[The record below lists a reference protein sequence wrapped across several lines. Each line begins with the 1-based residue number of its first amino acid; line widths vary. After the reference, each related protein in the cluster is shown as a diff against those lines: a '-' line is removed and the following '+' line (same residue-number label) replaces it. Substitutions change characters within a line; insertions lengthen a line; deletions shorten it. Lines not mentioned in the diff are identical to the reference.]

1 MAFSPNIP
9 ALNDCPLVE
18 YLQPKPLF
26 QNRPKL
32 SCRARRVL
40 RSGASWRCP
49 PRPFTPWRSTPLT
62 RPPWPALRLKARPA
76 AKPVLVLIAGP
87 EMLFQTVR
95 AVPAAA
101 LPLMAAFWP
110 GPLTLILPARLD
122 LPPLLTGGT
131 GTIGLR
137 QPRQDLVCRLMA
149 ALGLPLTGT
158 SANRSG
164 QEPLATAAAVARE
177 LGGMVDLIL
186 DAGPCPGGLPS
197 TIVDVT
203 VSPPR
208 LVRAGALATSAIQEL
223 FPEMR
228 P

>member
-1 MAFSPNIP
+1 MARIWVWQEDQAEAFF
-9 ALNDCPLVE
+9 AE
-18 YLQPKPLF
+18 
-26 QNRPKL
+26 
-32 SCRARRVL
+32 ARRVL
-40 RSGASWRCP
+40 RSGGVLALP
-49 PRPFTPWRSTPLT
+49 TETFYALAVNPFD
-62 RPPWPALRLKARPA
+62 PAALARLFALKARPA

-131 GTIGLR
+131 GTVGLR

-177 LGGMVDLIL
+177 LGGEVDLIL

>member
-1 MAFSPNIP
+1 MARIWVWQEDQAEAFF
-9 ALNDCPLVE
+9 AE
-18 YLQPKPLF
+18 
-26 QNRPKL
+26 
-32 SCRARRVL
+32 ARRVL
-40 RSGASWRCP
+40 RSRGILALP
-49 PRPFTPWRSTPLT
+49 TETFYALAVNPFD
-62 RPPWPALRLKARPA
+62 PAALGRLFALKARPA

-87 EMLFQTVR
+87 EMLFQVVR
-95 AVPAAA
+95 EVPAAA
-101 LPLMAAFWP
+101 IPLMAAFWP

-164 QEPLATAAAVARE
+164 QEPLTTAAAVARE
-177 LGGMVDLIL
+177 LGGEVDLIL

-208 LVRAGALATSAIQEL
+208 LVRAGALTTSAIQAL
-223 FPEMR
+223 LPEMR

>member
-1 MAFSPNIP
+1 MARIWVWQEDQAEAFF
-9 ALNDCPLVE
+9 AE
-18 YLQPKPLF
+18 
-26 QNRPKL
+26 
-32 SCRARRVL
+32 ARRVL
-40 RSGASWRCP
+40 RSAGVLALP
-49 PRPFTPWRSTPLT
+49 TETLYALAVNPFD
-62 RPPWPALRLKARPA
+62 PAALARLFALKARPA

-95 AVPAAA
+95 EVPAAA

-177 LGGMVDLIL
+177 LGGEVDLIL

>member
-1 MAFSPNIP
+1 MARIWVWQEDQAEAFF
-9 ALNDCPLVE
+9 AE
-18 YLQPKPLF
+18 
-26 QNRPKL
+26 
-32 SCRARRVL
+32 ARRVL
-40 RSGASWRCP
+40 RSRGVLALP
-49 PRPFTPWRSTPLT
+49 TETFYALAVNPFD
-62 RPPWPALRLKARPA
+62 PAALARLFALKARPE

-87 EMLFQTVR
+87 EMLFQVVR
-95 AVPAAA
+95 EVPAAA

-177 LGGMVDLIL
+177 LDGEVDLIL

-208 LVRAGALATSAIQEL
+208 LVRAGAITTSALQEL

>member
-1 MAFSPNIP
+1 MARIWVWQEEQAEAFF
-9 ALNDCPLVE
+9 AE
-18 YLQPKPLF
+18 
-26 QNRPKL
+26 
-32 SCRARRVL
+32 ARRVL
-40 RSGASWRCP
+40 RSGGVLALP
-49 PRPFTPWRSTPLT
+49 TETFYALAVNPFD
-62 RPPWPALRLKARPA
+62 PAALARLFALKARPA

-87 EMLFQTVR
+87 EMLFQVVR

-101 LPLMAAFWP
+101 IPLMAAFWP

-137 QPRQDLVCRLMA
+137 QPRQDLVCRLLA

-164 QEPLATAAAVARE
+164 QEPLTTAAAVVRE
-177 LGGMVDLIL
+177 LGGEVDLIL
-186 DAGPCPGGLPS
+186 DAGPCPGGRPS
-197 TIVDVT
+197 SIVDVT

-208 LVRAGALATSAIQEL
+208 LVRAGAIAISAIQEL